1 MEQKIGFLGFGNM
14 AQAMAAGW
22 RRSGAVGEGQMLAC
36 AKHWDKLCAA
46 AAAYGVQPCR
56 TAEEVVRGADVIIV
70 AVKPYLVE
78 EVLTPLR
85 GLLAEGTSQADGPQP
100 AQRPRLAE
108 EVPSVDGSPASKDLH
123 VAEKAVVSV
132 AAGWLCDR
140 FAALLPG
147 VHHISIMPNTPVR
160 VCEGVI
166 LMEDRHT
173 LTEAQAA
180 QVRKLLGTLGL
191 VEVIEGRLMG
201 IGGAVSGCGPA
212 FASMFLEALGDAG
225 VKHGLPRAA
234 AYRLAAQMIAGT
246 GRLQLETGAHPGA
259 MKDAVCSPGGT
270 TIVGVAAL
278 ERGGMRAAVIDA
290 VDAIQNKR

>member
-22 RRSGAVGEGQMLAC
+22 RRSGALGEGQMLAC
-36 AKHWDKLCAA
+36 AKHWDKLCDA

-56 TAEEVVRGADVIIV
+56 TAQEVVRLADVIVV
-70 AVKPYLVE
+70 AVKPYLVQ
-78 EVLTPLR
+78 EVLTPLC
-85 GLLAEGTSQADGPQP
+85 GLLTE
-100 AQRPRLAE
+100 
-108 EVPSVDGSPASKDLH
+108 
-123 VAEKAVVSV
+123 EKAVVSV
-132 AAGWLCDR
+132 ASGWLCER

-147 VHHISIMPNTPVR
+147 AHHISIMPNTPVR
-160 VCEGVI
+160 VCEGAI
-166 LMEDRHT
+166 LTEERHT

-180 QVRKLLGTLGL
+180 RVRELLGALGL
-191 VEVIEGRLMG
+191 VETIEGRLMS
-201 IGGAVSGCGPA
+201 IGSAVSGCGPA

-246 GRLQLETGAHPGA
+246 GRLHLETGAHPGA
-259 MKDAVCSPGGT
+259 MKDAVCSPGGD

-290 VDAIQNKR
+290 VDAIQYKGSH

>member
-1 MEQKIGFLGFGNM
+1 MKQKIGFLGFGNM

-36 AKHWDKLCAA
+36 AKHWDKLCTA

-56 TAEEVVRGADVIIV
+56 TAEEVVQGADVIVV

-85 GLLAEGTSQADGPQP
+85 PQ
-100 AQRPRLAE
+100 L
-108 EVPSVDGSPASKDLH
+108 
-123 VAEKAVVSV
+123 AEKAVVSV
-132 AAGWLCDR
+132 AAGWLCER
-140 FAALLPG
+140 FAPLLPG
-147 VHHISIMPNTPVR
+147 AHHISIMPNTPVR

-166 LMEDRHT
+166 LMEERHT

-180 QVRKLLGTLGL
+180 QVRELLGMLGL
-191 VEVIEGRLMG
+191 VETIEGRLMG

-246 GRLQLETGAHPGA
+246 GRLQLETGEHPGA

-290 VDAIQNKR
+290 VDAIQGNSD

>member
-1 MEQKIGFLGFGNM
+1 MEQKIGFIGFGNM

-36 AKHWDKLCAA
+36 AKHWDKLCTA

-56 TAEEVVRGADVIIV
+56 TAEEVVRGANVIIV
-70 AVKPYLVE
+70 AVKPYLIE

-85 GLLAEGTSQADGPQP
+85 GLLAEDPLPAEGLQP
-100 AQRPRLAE
+100 AEGSLPAE
-108 EVPSVDGSPASKDLH
+108 GSQPAG
-123 VAEKAVVSV
+123 KAIVSV

-140 FAALLPG
+140 FTALLPG
-147 VHHISIMPNTPVR
+147 AHHVSIMPNTPVR

-180 QVRKLLGTLGL
+180 QVRELLGALGL
-191 VEVIEGRLMG
+191 VETVEGQLMG
-201 IGGAVSGCGPA
+201 IGGTVSGCGPA

-234 AYRLAAQMIAGT
+234 AYRLAAQMLAGT
-246 GRLQLETGAHPGA
+246 GRLQLETGEHPGA

-290 VDAIQNKR
+290 VDAIQNKK

>member
-1 MEQKIGFLGFGNM
+1 MKQKIGFLGFGNM

-22 RRSGAVGEGQMLAC
+22 RRSGAAGEGQMLAC
-36 AKHWDKLCAA
+36 ARHWEKLCSA

-56 TAEEVVRGADVIIV
+56 TAEEVAQGADVIIV

-85 GLLAEGTSQADGPQP
+85 GLLTEGPLPAEGSLP
-100 AQRPRLAE
+100 AGK
-108 EVPSVDGSPASKDLH
+108 VI
-123 VAEKAVVSV
+123 VSV
-132 AAGWLCDR
+132 AAGWLCER

-147 VHHISIMPNTPVR
+147 AHHISIMPNTPVR

-166 LMEDRHT
+166 LVEDRHT

-180 QVRKLLGTLGL
+180 QVRGLLGALGL
-191 VEVIEGRLMG
+191 VETLEGRLMG

-246 GRLQLETGAHPGA
+246 GRLQLETGEHPGA

>member
-36 AKHWDKLCAA
+36 AKHWDKLCST

-56 TAEEVVRGADVIIV
+56 TAGEVVQGADVIIV
-70 AVKPYLVE
+70 AVKPYQIAS
-78 EVLTPLR
+78 VLMPLR
-85 GLLAEGTSQADGPQP
+85 GQFD
-100 AQRPRLAE
+100 
-108 EVPSVDGSPASKDLH
+108 
-123 VAEKAVVSV
+123 EKAVVSV
-132 AAGWLCDR
+132 AAGWLYKR
-140 FAALLPG
+140 FEAMLPD

-166 LMEDRHT
+166 LMEERHT
-173 LTEAQAA
+173 LTEVQAA
-180 QVRKLLGTLGL
+180 QVRELLGALGL
-191 VEVIEGRLMG
+191 VETINGCLMD
-201 IGGAVSGCGPA
+201 IGGAISGCGPA
-212 FASMFLEALGDAG
+212 FASMFIEALGDAG

-246 GRLQLETGAHPGA
+246 GRLQLETGVHPGA

-290 VDAIQNKR
+290 IDAIDAIQNKE